1 MDYQFKD
8 IEQKWQKF
16 WAENG
21 TFKAEDNSTKPKYYV
36 LDMFPYPSGAG
47 LHVGHP
53 LGYIASDI
61 FARYKRLKGFN
72 VLHPMGYDSFGLPA
86 EQYAIQTGQHPAI
99 TTETN
104 IATYRRQLDQIGFSF
119 DWSREVRTSSPGY
132 YKWTQWIFMQLFNS
146 WYNKAADKAENIDK
160 LVEHFEQN
168 GSVGID
174 AVCDEEVLS
183 FSTDEWKAMSH
194 DEQQAELLKY
204 RLTYLRE
211 STVNWC
217 PALGT
222 VLANDE
228 VKDGFSE
235 RGGYPVE
242 QKKMMQWSMRITAY
256 AQRLL
261 EGLDTIDWPEPL
273 KEMQRNWIGKSTG
286 ASVRFPI
293 EAPPKPSPEGRASEV
308 AEAKVSPTRG
318 DLEGAGYIEVFTTR
332 VDTIFGVTFLVIA
345 PEHELVAELTTP
357 EQKGAIE
364 AYIAQT
370 KKKSELDRMAD
381 IKTVSG
387 AFTGSYVLNP
397 LNGERVPIWI
407 ADYVLAG
414 YGTGAVMA
422 VPSGDQR
429 DYLFAKHFNL
439 PIVPIMDIQHIETEA
454 DPTKD
459 GRYINSDFMNGL
471 FYNEATK
478 AVIAKLEEIGAG
490 KAKVNFRMRD
500 AIFGRQRYWGE
511 PVPVYFKDGLPYLI
525 EESELPLILP
535 EVDKYLPTESGEP
548 PLGRAHDW
556 KYKPKAAPSKSP
568 PVGET
573 SAPHQAGN
581 YRETADPVYYEQ
593 IKDFSRD
600 NRNQPTEAEDILW
613 QLLRNEQTG
622 YKIRRQHA
630 ISQFIADFVSL
641 QKGLVIELDGHHH
654 KLNKEA
660 DDDRTGILNHFG
672 FEVIRFTNDEVLGN
686 PQKVADNIKQTLDSL
701 PDRDKSKIS
710 DDSASEVKVSP
721 TGGDL
726 EGAGSYEYELSTM
739 PGWAGSS
746 WYWYRYMDAHND
758 KEFASKQAVE
768 YWKDVDLYIGGSE
781 HATGHLL
788 YSRFWNKF
796 MKDMGL
802 VFEEEPFKKLINQGM
817 IQGRSSFIHKFNFQ
831 LENIDD
837 PENGLVPGIDHIVV
851 VYISY
856 DLVDKY
862 LNDGVSFKK
871 LIDSLNE
878 RYKHTLQGFNCR
890 ISSKSHLVIP
900 HHIDIKFVN
909 NDVLDISK
917 FERFSNENLKR
928 FNLDSINEFVFD
940 KKFTCSWEV
949 EKMSK
954 SKFNVV
960 NPDDLI
966 ERYGADTLRM
976 YEMFLGPLEQSKP
989 WNTNGIEG
997 VFKFLRKFWRLF
1009 HNDKWDFSVSDAE
1022 PSKAELKSLHKI
1034 IRKVEEDVERFSF
1047 NTSVSSFMIAVNELT
1062 DLKSNNKA
1070 VLQDMVII
1078 LSPYAPH
1085 ICEELWVLLGN
1096 KAGTLSYAAYPKFNS
1111 AYLVE
1116 DDFAYP
1122 ISINGKTKMNLSIP
1136 LSLDATDTEA
1146 FVLANADVQK
1156 YLDGK
1161 SPKKVIVVKGR
1172 IVNMVV

>member
-8 IEQKWQKF
+8 IEQKWQQF
-16 WAENG
+16 WAQNG
-21 TFKAEDNSTKPKYYV
+21 TFKAEDKSAKPKYYV

-99 TTETN
+99 TTDAN

-119 DWSREVRTSSPGY
+119 DWSREVRTSSPDY

-146 WYNKAADKAENIDK
+146 WYNKDTDKAESIAK
-160 LVEHFEQN
+160 LVAHFEQK
-168 GSVGID
+168 GSAGIN

-183 FSTDEWKAMSH
+183 FTADEWKALGNR
-194 DEQQAELLKY
+194 EQQSELLKY

-256 AQRLL
+256 AERLL
-261 EGLDTIDWPEPL
+261 QGLDTIDWPEPL

-286 ASVRFPI
+286 ASVKFPI
-293 EAPPKPSPEGRASEV
+293 EALPKPSPEGRAFEKQ
-308 AEAKVSPTRG
+308 ENQKVSPTGG
-318 DLEGAGYIEVFTTR
+318 DLEGARFIEVFTTR

-345 PEHELVAELTTP
+345 PEHELVTALTTP
-357 EQKGAIE
+357 EQKADID
-364 AYIAQT
+364 AYITQT

-381 IKTVSG
+381 AKTVSG

-397 LNGERVPIWI
+397 LNNERIPIWI

-439 PIVPIMDIQHIETEA
+439 PIVPIIDIQNIETEA
-454 DPTKD
+454 DPTKE
-459 GRYINSDFMNGL
+459 GKYINSDFMNGL
-471 FYNEATK
+471 AYKEATA
-478 AVIAKLEEIGAG
+478 AVIAKLEAIGAG

-511 PVPVYFKDGLPYLI
+511 PVPVYFKDGLPHLI
-525 EESELPLILP
+525 EEQHLPLLLP
-535 EVDKYLPTESGEP
+535 EVDKYLPTETGEP
-548 PLGRAHDW
+548 PLGRAEGW
-556 KYKPKAAPSKSP
+556 KHP
-568 PVGET
+568 
-573 SAPHQAGN
+573 
-581 YRETADPVYYEQ
+581 
-593 IKDFSRD
+593 
-600 NRNQPTEAEDILW
+600 
-613 QLLRNEQTG
+613 
-622 YKIRRQHA
+622 
-630 ISQFIADFVSL
+630 
-641 QKGLVIELDGHHH
+641 
-654 KLNKEA
+654 
-660 DDDRTGILNHFG
+660 
-672 FEVIRFTNDEVLGN
+672 
-686 PQKVADNIKQTLDSL
+686 
-701 PDRDKSKIS
+701 
-710 DDSASEVKVSP
+710 
-721 TGGDL
+721 
-726 EGAGSYEYELSTM
+726 EGEYELSTM

-758 KEFASKQAVE
+758 AAFASKEAIA

-796 MKDMGL
+796 LKDLDL
-802 VFEEEPFKKLINQGM
+802 VIEEEPFKKLINQGM
-817 IQGRSSFIHKFNFQ
+817 IQGRSNF
-831 LENIDD
+831 
-837 PENGLVPGIDHIVV
+837 
-851 VYISY
+851 VYRLIKTKRFISY
-856 DLVDKY
+856 NKL
-862 LNDGVSFKK
+862 KK
-871 LIDSLNE
+871 LESYFPALLDTIFEDSEDTVKAIVSTFKLDYDREIYNIFKE
-878 RYKHTLQGFNCR
+878 NSDLTDAG
-890 ISSKSHLVIP
+890 VW
-900 HHIDIKFVN
+900 KFKGYQFTNVDVNIVN
-909 NDVLDISK
+909 NDVLDIEK
-917 FERFSNENLKR
+917 FKKWRPDFADAQFILENGKY
-928 FNLDSINEFVFD
+928 I
-940 KKFTCSWEV
+940 CGHEV

-960 NPDDLI
+960 NPDDI
-966 ERYGADTLRM
+966 ISRYGADTLRM

-1009 HNDKWDFSVSDAE
+1009 HNEAWEFSVSDAE

-1062 DLKSNNKA
+1062 DLKCNNRA
-1070 VLQDMVII
+1070 ILQDMVIV
-1078 LSPYAPH
+1078 LSSYAPH
-1085 ICEELWVLLGN
+1085 ICEELWTLLGN
-1096 KAGTLSYAAYPKFNS
+1096 PAGSLSYAPYPKFNS

-1116 DDFAYP
+1116 DEFAYP
-1122 ISINGKTKMNLSIP
+1122 ISINGKTKMNLNIS
-1136 LSLDATDTEA
+1136 LSLEPKAIEE
-1146 FVLANADVQK
+1146 FVLANADVQR

-1161 SPKKVIVVKGR
+1161 APKKVIVVKGR